1 MFNTTVFDSKI
12 TSSLTKTI
20 NILTSSKF
28 KNKKDI
34 DFVQDLNSLATKEQL
49 ELVYNVIAGGYS
61 SIQGFIDKKE
71 TVSVPGLGMFRYV
84 EGKKISEDTKNEI
97 LTSHGYKAFNE
108 ILDQTLK
115 QEISQEITTTS
126 YNKVKDNLKSKPS
139 GRKNVV
145 LPFTLSHLK

>member
-20 NILTSSKF
+20 SVLSSSKL

-34 DFVQDLNSLATKEQL
+34 DLVQDLNSLCTKDQL
-49 ELVYNVIAGGYS
+49 EFVYNVIAGGYS
-61 SIQGFIDKKE
+61 SIQTFIDRKE

-84 EGKKISEDTKNEI
+84 EGKKISEDVKKET
-97 LTSHGYKAFNE
+97 LSSYGYTAFNE

-115 QEISQEITTTS
+115 QEISQEINNTTYDKVRTS
-126 YNKVKDNLKSKPS
+126 LKNKPS

-145 LPFTLSHLK
+145 LPFTLAHLR